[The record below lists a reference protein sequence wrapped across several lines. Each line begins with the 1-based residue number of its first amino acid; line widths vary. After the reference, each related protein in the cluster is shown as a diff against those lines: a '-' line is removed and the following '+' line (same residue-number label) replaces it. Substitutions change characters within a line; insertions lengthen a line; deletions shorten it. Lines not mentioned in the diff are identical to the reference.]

1 MFGDPEQ
8 LTAIMN
14 ALPDEDLWAVVRRRV
29 SWASSAH
36 LRALTEKGRY
46 SPLNSEE
53 QAELT
58 ALTDEVDQRT
68 LLRSTALRLLKQ
80 RGHDV
85 ESFKSPGAKVGADA
99 GEANME
105 GLPSEWFDRD
115 IASDEPLLTPEED
128 QPIHSSYGEQSAAHD
143 PLGAPQADEET
154 TRADDPGQ

>member
-14 ALPDEDLWAVVRRRV
+14 ALPDEELWEVVRRRV

-46 SPLNSEE
+46 SPLSSEE

-58 ALTDEVDQRT
+58 ALTDEADQRT
-68 LLRSTALRLLKQ
+68 LLRSTALSLLKQ

-85 ESFKSPGAKVGADA
+85 DAFISPGAKADPDT
-99 GEANME
+99 GKTTME
-105 GLPSEWFDRD
+105 GLPAEWFDRD
-115 IASDEPLLTPEED
+115 IASDDSLVTPDADLPITSPYEDEPAAQDLFETP
-128 QPIHSSYGEQSAAHD
+128 
-143 PLGAPQADEET
+143 LADEET
-154 TRADDPGQ
+154 TRADDSGR